1 MTTYP
6 MAVLTEPGRIEFQ
19 QKEIPELKANEVLI
33 KVKFASICGSD
44 LHLFK
49 GKHPSVELPSA
60 VGHELSGDIIALGK
74 NVTTRKIGER
84 VTVEPVIACGQCHY
98 CKRGKYH
105 LCEQISFHYRKG
117 QGAFGTYFVAPE
129 EHVFKLPDSISYE
142 EGVLIEPLS
151 VALHAVHK
159 NDIKLGDSC
168 AVFGAGAIGLL
179 TTMLVSQISQSKC
192 FAIDINEFRLKMAN
206 QLGATYTIN
215 NLKEN
220 AFETIMR
227 ETDQRGVDFAF
238 EAVGMKITLEQALQ
252 SLSKGGS
259 ATVIGIFEDQEPIVP
274 INLFIQKEISLSG
287 SQGYNWDFQDALS
300 ILASGNIHL
309 QPLITHQFRFEDL
322 QKGFDLLLSQNNQAV
337 KVLIE
342 M

>member
-1 MTTYP
+1 MLTHTT
-6 MAVLTEPGRIEFQ
+6 AIISAPGKIAYQ
-19 QKEIPELKANEVLI
+19 QSEVPQLKANDVLI
-33 KVKFASICGSD
+33 QVKFASICGSD

-49 GKHPSVELPSA
+49 GKHPSVQLPSA
-60 VGHELSGDIIALGK
+60 VGHELSGEVIAVGEQVSTK
-74 NVTTRKIGER
+74 KIGDR
-84 VTVEPVIACGQCHY
+84 VTVEPVIACGKCHF
-98 CKRGKYH
+98 CKRGQYH
-105 LCEQISFHYRKG
+105 LCEEISFHYRKG

-142 EGVLIEPLS
+142 EGALIEPLS

-159 NDIKLGDSC
+159 NDIKLGDTC

-179 TTMLVSQISQSKC
+179 TAMLVSHISQSKC
-192 FAIDINEFRLKMAN
+192 FVADINEFRLEMAK
-206 QLGATYTIN
+206 QLGATHAIN

-220 AFETIMR
+220 ALETILR
-227 ETDQRGVDFAF
+227 ETNQRGVDFAF

-252 SLSKGGS
+252 SLSKGGA
-259 ATVIGIFEDQEPIVP
+259 ATVIGIFENQEPSLP

-300 ILASGNIHL
+300 ILETGNIHL
-309 QPLITHQFRFEDL
+309 QPLITHRFRFEDL
-322 QKGFDLLLSQNNQAV
+322 QKGFDLLLTPGNQAI